1 MNFSMTC
8 IDLPRLSPR
17 YRFGGPGGPGK
28 SALTKGGAAG
38 AEASGDG
45 GSKPT
50 VDPATKAEHRKT
62 AAMVLET
69 VSKGLGAGELSLSS
83 KITQAVGSGLKAAS

>member
-1 MNFSMTC
+1 MSAKSPTRIAISLLTILYLHFLPFS
-8 IDLPRLSPR
+8 LFS
-17 YRFGGPGGPGK
+17 
-28 SALTKGGAAG
+28 GAAG

-50 VDPATKAEHRKT
+50 VDPATKAEKRKT

-69 VSKGLGAGELSLSS
+69 VSKGYAC
-83 KITQAVGSGLKAAS
+83 Q